1 MNIFI
6 KIVWLYMPLKEICS
20 FSEKQ
25 QCINVSGTRVL
36 QSLVLANELAA
47 DYDVIQEINADA

>member
-1 MNIFI
+1 
-6 KIVWLYMPLKEICS
+6 MPLKEIG

-25 QCINVSGTRVL
+25 QRINISGTWIL

-47 DYDVIQEINADA
+47 EYDVIREINVDA